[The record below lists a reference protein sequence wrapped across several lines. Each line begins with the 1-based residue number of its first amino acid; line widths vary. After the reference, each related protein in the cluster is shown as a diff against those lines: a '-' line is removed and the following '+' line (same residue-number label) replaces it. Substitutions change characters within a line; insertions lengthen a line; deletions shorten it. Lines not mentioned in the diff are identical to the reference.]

1 MGQAANVG
9 GADKTNDEVSV
20 TLYANGRGHHIDQAF
35 INGVPLKYVVDT
47 GATTIPMNSGDAK
60 YSNIDFSKGIPM

>member
-9 GADKTNDEVSV
+9 GADKTNDEVSG
-20 TLYANGRGHHIDQAF
+20 TLYANRRGHHIDQAF
-35 INGVPLKYVVDT
+35 INGVSLKYVVYT